1 MIDIEF
7 PRRRVTPEHREKLR
21 QNIAKAHAARAAAFA
36 DRKKVQARETLADEL
51 AALRGV
57 VDAAKRF
64 LSDLSF
70 RTGVENFSDPY
81 VAALA
86 EKVRG
91 V

>member
-7 PRRRVTPEHREKLR
+7 PRRSVSPEHREKLR

-36 DRKKVQARETLADEL
+36 DRKKAQARETLADEIAPL
-51 AALRGV
+51 NAV
-57 VDAAKRF
+57 VDAARRF
-64 LSDLSF
+64 LADLSF
-70 RTGVENFSDPY
+70 RMGEGAFSDPY
-81 VAALA
+81 VRSLA